1 MGTGSHIFVASAT
14 ARGIL
19 AAALALVCMP
29 AFALDAG
36 DTLRVMTYNIQY
48 AYCFGATPQ
57 PENVAERIIA
67 EDPDV
72 CGLQECKGQ
81 KGVDTPLYNSSL
93 LNDNPK
99 ERKTKDES
107 KNNPRCHY
115 GDAVIRSC

>member
-93 LNDNPK
+93 NDNPK